1 MSDPPHHSESTGR
14 LRPNSTGPLLIACA
28 GSLLVIGTLAPE
40 IGGPGMTCDEPYHVA
55 YGKRLVMAFRQ
66 QRLRFFK
73 PGNIRENF
81 DWRPGGPPVHPPL
94 GNWILGLTH
103 HLLDAAPDNL
113 QSVSIVS
120 ARFAPALAFGLLI
133 FLVGRYTTRTE
144 GPVAGTVA
152 SAAVLL
158 VPRLFGH
165 AHLAA
170 LDMFTAL
177 SFTAAAIAVA
187 EANARGG
194 RLRDYAIAGVVWG
207 LAMLTRLHGLL
218 LLLPVALW
226 LVWRLRLR
234 AAVPLAV
241 WLISGAV
248 TLFAGWPWLWIDPI
262 RHVRQFLGTATD
274 RIPIHVFYA
283 GQVWADHEVPRHY
296 AVATFAATLP
306 LGLLICGFL
315 GLWARRRVRGS
326 PPGFYLLLGS
336 LAFMLLVFS
345 WPGVPVYD
353 GERLFLMVF
362 PLWAV
367 AAGVGANWLIE
378 HRVWAA
384 RSRGLRKGVIAG
396 FVAIQGV
403 GVVMYHPCYL
413 SHYSLLV
420 GGLPG
425 AARLGFEVNYW
436 GDAVTER
443 LLAEV
448 AEKAPNGVIIYGP
461 NLAPYQAPML
471 AVSSPALS
479 AKRVMAVGWD
489 PSHPRLIAGCRY
501 GVFYHR
507 RADLDGIPSELL
519 NGEVLG
525 ENSILGAWTARVIE
539 FSSPIGQGGWREAS
553 VRPTRGDLATRRPPR
568 PPLRSG

>member
-1 MSDPPHHSESTGR
+1 
-14 LRPNSTGPLLIACA
+14 
-28 GSLLVIGTLAPE
+28 
-40 IGGPGMTCDEPYHVA
+40 
-55 YGKRLVMAFRQ
+55 
-66 QRLRFFK
+66 
-73 PGNIRENF
+73 
-81 DWRPGGPPVHPPL
+81 
-94 GNWILGLTH
+94 
-103 HLLDAAPDNL
+103 
-113 QSVSIVS
+113 
-120 ARFAPALAFGLLI
+120 LAFGLLV
-133 FLVGRYTTRTE
+133 FLVGRFTTRME
-144 GPVAGTVA
+144 GPVAGIVA
-152 SAAVLL
+152 SAAVFL
-158 VPRLFGH
+158 VPRVFGH

-187 EANARGG
+187 EADARGA
-194 RLRDYAIAGVVWG
+194 RLRAYAIAGAVWG

-241 WLISGAV
+241 WGISGGV
-248 TLFAGWPWLWIDPI
+248 TLFAGWPWLWVDPI

-296 AVATFAATLP
+296 ALAMFLVALP
-306 LGLLICGFL
+306 LGLFLLGLL
-315 GLWARRRVRGS
+315 GLWARRHVRGS
-326 PPGFYLLLGS
+326 PAGFYLLSGS
-336 LAFMLLVFS
+336 LVFMLLVFS

-367 AAGVGANWLIE
+367 AAGVGANWLVE

-384 RSRGLRKGVIAG
+384 RSRRLRLGLVAG

-425 AARLGFEVNYW
+425 ATRLGFEVNYW

-448 AEKAPNGVIIYGP
+448 AEKAPNDVIIYGP
-461 NLAPYQAPML
+461 NLAPYQAPMVTL
-471 AVSSPALS
+471 SSAALS
-479 AKRVMAVGWD
+479 AQQVAAVGWD
-489 PSHPRLIAGCRY
+489 PSHPQFTAGCRY
-501 GVFYHR
+501 GVFYRR

-519 NGEVLG
+519 NGRVLG
-525 ENSILGAWTARVIE
+525 ENRILGVWTARVIE
-539 FSSPIGQGGWREAS
+539 FSRPIGEGGLRQAG
-553 VRPTRGDLATRRPPR
+553 VRPARGDLATRHPPR
-568 PPLRSG
+568 PPLRSS